1 MSEVTQDQE
10 VLILPCVG
18 QEFTP
23 GNELQT
29 EEFVV
34 TRKTTKQDLRTRLQ
48 LYKLPV
54 SGAKPVLL
62 KTLREFSGNQNAWLR

>member
-1 MSEVTQDQE
+1 MLEATDQE

-23 GNELQT
+23 GNELQI

-34 TRKTTKQDLRTRLQ
+34 SWQPTKQDLQTQLQ
-48 LYKLPV
+48 LYKLLV

-62 KTLREFSGNQNAWLR
+62 KMLWEFSGNRNAWLR

>member
-1 MSEVTQDQE
+1 MSEAIGQE

-23 GNELQT
+23 GHELQT

-34 TRKTTKQDLRTRLQ
+34 TRKTTKQDLQTRLQ

-62 KTLREFSGNQNAWLR
+62 KTLREFSGNRNAWLR